1 MPAYSGEERTMHC
14 TSRAFALSSMLGCL
28 TFGSGA
34 LAQDGSEIDLT
45 GTWQGAQICDEL
57 IGGEFVNFVVVDSPL
72 LVIQDD
78 DRFRFVVIGDEED
91 IADDLV
97 YEGIIQTVEDS
108 DQFEALA
115 GICGGDYKAE
125 ELVRLR
131 RIETSADGGRFD
143 ADSIFFTDDFPSDE
157 GVLDFDTCKWAY
169 ERVSTER
176 PDVPECQRP
185 GIRPTR

>member
-1 MPAYSGEERTMHC
+1 MRRP
-14 TSRAFALSSMLGCL
+14 SRALALSSMLGSL
-28 TFGSGA
+28 AFGSGA
-34 LAQDGSEIDLT
+34 LAQDGSEVDLT
-45 GTWQGAQICDEL
+45 GTWEGAQICDDL
-57 IGGEFVNFVVVDSPL
+57 IGGEFTDFVIVDNVLRVV
-72 LVIQDD
+72 QDG
-78 DRFRFVVIGDEED
+78 DRFRFVYIGDEED

-97 YEGIIQTVEDS
+97 YEGVIQTVEGS

-143 ADSIFFTDDFPSDE
+143 AESIFFTDDFPLAE
-157 GVLDFDTCKWAY
+157 GVLDFENCKWAY
-169 ERVSTER
+169 ARVSTER

-185 GIRPTR
+185 GIRPTQR